1 MIVRDAR
8 PDDARAIV
16 DLYNH
21 YVTHTTITFEE
32 QPVSPSEMES
42 RVREI
47 QSGGLPWLVAE
58 ESGVVVGYAYASK
71 WKTRSAY
78 RFSVEST
85 VYVAH
90 DRRTRGV
97 GTSLYEVLIAR
108 LKDAGYHTVI
118 GGITQPNEASV
129 RLHERLGFV
138 KTAHFREVG
147 FKFGEWLD
155 VAYWQ
160 RPVDPMAAPA
170 RARGE
175 RPADGTERG

>member
-1 MIVRDAR
+1 VIVRDAR

-160 RPVDPMAAPA
+160 RPVDIVAAST
-170 RARGE
+170 RGE